1 VETASST
8 PGPDTSLFHTTALRL
23 TGRDALA
30 VLHRISTQFLS
41 DLRAGESRATLF
53 CDFRGRLLHRAFVA
67 RLADDSIWLLRDD
80 APGAGLDAYVDR
92 HVFREEVSI
101 EDASERLHVRV
112 RLDAGVEPGAVT
124 EAGGVPV
131 RLGVAPGVSF
141 DLTEGASAEAASVPS
156 RAEERAAWE
165 RRRIESGLPRHG
177 HEIGEDFTPF
187 EVGLARE
194 VHLQKGCYTGQEALM
209 RLTTYDS
216 VRRRLARVTGTGAAP
231 EAPAALNLAG
241 ERAGVLTSAIAVEN
255 GWLGLAV
262 LTAAARE
269 TPTHGGPGARVAL
282 EDGRALASIE
292 AFPVERPLGLA

>member
-1 VETASST
+1 VDIASST
-8 PGPDTSLFHTTALRL
+8 PDTPLSHSTALRL

-41 DLRAGESRATLF
+41 DLGAGESRATLF

-67 RLADDSIWLLRDD
+67 RLADESVWLVRDD

-92 HVFREEVSI
+92 HVFREEVTI
-101 EDASERLHVRV
+101 EDASERLQVRV
-112 RLDAGVEPGAVT
+112 RLDAGVEPGTLT

-131 RLGVAPGVSF
+131 RFGVAPGVWF
-141 DLTEGASAEAASVPS
+141 ELTESAPAEAASAPS
-156 RAEERAAWE
+156 RVEDRAAWE
-165 RRRIESGLPRHG
+165 RRRVESGWPRHG

-216 VRRRLARVTGTGAAP
+216 VRRRLARVTGPGAAP
-231 EAPAALNLAG
+231 AAPTALNLAG

-269 TPTHGGPGARVAL
+269 TPAGGGFGARVTL
-282 EDGRALASIE
+282 EDGRALASVE
-292 AFPVERPLGLA
+292 PFPVERPLGLP